1 MPPADLD
8 ARLHR
13 FERAL
18 PSWAFEALRT
28 SEAQVPA
35 RPPDR
40 AAIKRELE
48 RRGAPTTDPVLDF
61 LALMDGV
68 TLRWL
73 QVSLARTR
81 SLCRRLPAQTLSL
94 AVPIGTGPSD
104 ANFWIDAQGI
114 VYDDTDLERCVPVGR
129 GASGLIDYWLL
140 RAQAQRWS
148 GVVHDHIVAIGGMTP
163 AALSGLLGLAS
174 GGVAVGDSPS
184 IWAASAPVVCDAVDQ
199 ARVVFETQATLSS
212 PTRPSWVAALLK
224 ISEAHPDVC
233 VRLDVPSPPWVGP
246 APNANVIR
254 RIRCLDMYRED
265 RDGHLCIV
273 CEPDGSHALRLE
285 VPAKR
290 SS

>member
-1 MPPADLD
+1 
-8 ARLHR
+8 
-13 FERAL
+13 
-18 PSWAFEALRT
+18 
-28 SEAQVPA
+28 
-35 RPPDR
+35 
-40 AAIKRELE
+40 
-48 RRGAPTTDPVLDF
+48 
-61 LALMDGV
+61 MDGV
-68 TLRWL
+68 TVRCL

-163 AALSGLLGLAS
+163 AALSDLLGLAS

-212 PTRPSWVAALLK
+212 PTRPSWVAALL
-224 ISEAHPDVC
+224 
-233 VRLDVPSPPWVGP
+233 
-246 APNANVIR
+246 
-254 RIRCLDMYRED
+254 
-265 RDGHLCIV
+265 
-273 CEPDGSHALRLE
+273 
-285 VPAKR
+285 
-290 SS
+290 

>member
-1 MPPADLD
+1 MERLAVD

-35 RPPDR
+35 RAPDR
-40 AAIKRELE
+40 AALERELE

-68 TLRWL
+68 TLRSL
-73 QVSLARTR
+73 EISLARTR
-81 SLCRRLPAQTLSL
+81 SLCRRLPAQTLRL

-104 ANFWIDAQGI
+104 AQFWIDAKGI
-114 VYDDTDLERCVPVGR
+114 VYDDTDLECCVPVGR

-148 GVVHDHIVAIGGMTP
+148 GVVHDHIGVIGGMTP
-163 AALSGLLGLAS
+163 NALSRLLGVPC
-174 GGVAVGDSPS
+174 GGVAVGDSLS
-184 IWAASAPVVCDAVDQ
+184 IWAASAPAVCDAVDQ
-199 ARVVFETQATLSS
+199 ARVVFETQTTLSS
-212 PTRPSWVAALLK
+212 PDRPTWVAALLE
-224 ISEAHPDVC
+224 ISDAHPDVC
-233 VRLDVPSPPWVGP
+233 IRLDVPSPPWVGP
-246 APNANVIR
+246 EPNANVIR

-273 CEPDGSHALRLE
+273 CEGDGSHALRLE
-285 VPAKR
+285 VQAKR